1 MFATIKSLL
10 LVRLF
15 KVKICNEMLGTVVNI
30 AAVIVGSALGL
41 VLKNRL
47 PDKLTNFVF
56 QGIGLVTVFF
66 GLAMALRSQ
75 NWVILILSVV
85 SGALL
90 GQLLNLDLR
99 INRVGEKLK
108 QWLKINSK
116 RFTEGLVTA
125 FLLFCMGSITVL
137 GALEE
142 GMNENPELLLA
153 KSVMDG
159 FSSVALSAAMG
170 IGVMFSV
177 IPMLI
182 YQGGITLF
190 AGSLQHVFSEPLIME
205 ITAAGGIILLGMGI
219 NILEIKKIQVLNLL
233 PALIMAIVFY
243 YVVNLIQ

>member
-1 MFATIKSLL
+1 
-10 LVRLF
+10 
-15 KVKICNEMLGTVVNI
+15 MLGTVVNI
-30 AAVIVGSALGL
+30 AAVIVGSTVGL
-41 VLKNRL
+41 ILKNRL
-47 PDKLTNFVF
+47 PDKLTNIVF

-99 INRVGEKLK
+99 MNRVGEKLK

-125 FLLFCMGSITVL
+125 FLLFCMGSLTVL

-142 GMNENPELLLA
+142 GMNENAELLLA

-190 AGSLQHVFSEPLIME
+190 AGSLQHIFSEPLIME

>member
-1 MFATIKSLL
+1 
-10 LVRLF
+10 
-15 KVKICNEMLGTVVNI
+15 MLGTVVNI
-30 AAVIVGSALGL
+30 AAVIVGSTVGL

-47 PDKLTNFVF
+47 PDKLTNIVF

-90 GQLLNLDLR
+90 GQLMNLDLR
-99 INRVGEKLK
+99 MNRVGEKLK
-108 QWLKINSK
+108 HWLKINSK

-125 FLLFCMGSITVL
+125 FLLFCMGSLTVL

-243 YVVNLIQ
+243 YVVNLLQ